1 MWDDEGLVM
10 RRQADSGASRPGPG
24 PGQGMP
30 GPARP
35 DRPDAF
41 QMPAGDSL
49 EGAER
54 VGGDAMEGGE
64 DSECSESGGEDG
76 QDGEGKEELDSTLGA
91 GASHAATPT
100 WYRTQARQLIREF
113 LRAVPRSEPDVPLAF
128 VGPDGVPR
136 TITRGQ
142 FTARIDRLRP
152 RQRQIIRLS
161 IEERWS
167 RQRVCDYLSHISY
180 KTLERDQVEALDLL
194 AQMEEA

>member
-1 MWDDEGLVM
+1 
-10 RRQADSGASRPGPG
+10 
-24 PGQGMP
+24 MP

-35 DRPDAF
+35 DRPDAL

-49 EGAER
+49 ERVER
-54 VGGDAMEGGE
+54 MGGDAMEGVE
-64 DSECSESGGEDG
+64 DIESGGEDG
-76 QDGEGKEELDSTLGA
+76 EDKEELDSTLGA
-91 GASHAATPT
+91 GASLAATPS

-128 VGPDGVPR
+128 VGPDGLPR

-167 RQRVCDYLSHISY
+167 RQRVCEYLSHISY

-194 AQMEEA
+194 AQMEEV